1 MRRLIA
7 FFLIAPSFLSSI
19 LYAHVSKNELANK
32 GVKDKG
38 SKSNSK
44 ELIWRHFSDPSD
56 AFNNQIIWQKIEDK
70 VPFDLKRDNKKKQ
83 IGCRGK

>member
-7 FFLIAPSFLSSI
+7 SFLIAPSFLSSI
-19 LYAHVSKNELANK
+19 LYAEVNKNELENK

-44 ELIWRHFSDPSD
+44 EVIWRHFSDPSD
-56 AFNNQIIWQKIEDK
+56 AINNQIIW
-70 VPFDLKRDNKKKQ
+70 N
-83 IGCRGK
+83 